1 MLSCYDS
8 PWLTKVG
15 GSLASLT
22 VAVEKAPF
30 VEGGG
35 ERGVPV
41 TNHRQNNTDFTNH
54 VEYKTII
61 MDHVKNKE
69 KMY

>member
-1 MLSCYDS
+1 MFSFYDS

-15 GSLASLT
+15 GSPASLT
-22 VAVEKAPF
+22 VAVEKAPS
-30 VEGGG
+30 VEG
-35 ERGVPV
+35 RGVPV
-41 TNHRQNNTDFTNH
+41 TDHRKNNTDFTNH

-61 MDHVKNKE
+61 IDHGKNKE